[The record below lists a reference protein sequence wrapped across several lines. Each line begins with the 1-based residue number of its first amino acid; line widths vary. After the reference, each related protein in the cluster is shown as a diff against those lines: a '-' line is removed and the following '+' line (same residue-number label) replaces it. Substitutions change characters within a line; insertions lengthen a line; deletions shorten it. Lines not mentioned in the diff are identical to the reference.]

1 MYKVIESNKK
11 QSEFINAIQEEQ
23 TLICYGLRGAL
34 QGLVEQGCNGP
45 CKDALDKLNKHLN
58 KNAHPHIGTM
68 DFILLIVFL
77 CLTVFTIAMI
87 ALFTVYGSVPDTLIT
102 CVFATL
108 GGECGILGWI
118 KTTKE
123 KKQDRRWQ
131 LADMRREKEEAERI
145 AQQTEEP

>member
-1 MYKVIESNKK
+1 MAGKRTQAKTKGRKK
-11 QSEFINAIQEEQ
+11 
-23 TLICYGLRGAL
+23 
-34 QGLVEQGCNGP
+34 
-45 CKDALDKLNKHLN
+45 HM
-58 KNAHPHIGTM
+58 GTM

-87 ALFTVYGSVPDTLIT
+87 KLFTVYGSVPDTLIT

>member
-1 MYKVIESNKK
+1 MAGKRTQAKTKGRKK
-11 QSEFINAIQEEQ
+11 
-23 TLICYGLRGAL
+23 RM
-34 QGLVEQGCNGP
+34 
-45 CKDALDKLNKHLN
+45 
-58 KNAHPHIGTM
+58 GTM

-87 ALFTVYGSVPDTLIT
+87 VLFTVYGSVPDTLIT

-118 KTTKE
+118 KATKE

>member
-1 MYKVIESNKK
+1 MAGKRTQAKTKGRKK
-11 QSEFINAIQEEQ
+11 
-23 TLICYGLRGAL
+23 RM
-34 QGLVEQGCNGP
+34 
-45 CKDALDKLNKHLN
+45 
-58 KNAHPHIGTM
+58 GTM

-118 KTTKE
+118 KPTKE
-123 KKQDRRWQ
+123 KKQGRRWQ

>member
-1 MYKVIESNKK
+1 MAGKRTQAKTKGRKK
-11 QSEFINAIQEEQ
+11 
-23 TLICYGLRGAL
+23 RM
-34 QGLVEQGCNGP
+34 
-45 CKDALDKLNKHLN
+45 
-58 KNAHPHIGTM
+58 GTM

-87 ALFTVYGSVPDTLIT
+87 VLFTVYGSVPDTLIT

-123 KKQDRRWQ
+123 KKQQDRRWQ

>member
-1 MYKVIESNKK
+1 MMNDFAEVAV
-11 QSEFINAIQEEQ
+11 AI
-23 TLICYGLRGAL
+23 IVGA
-34 QGLVEQGCNGP
+34 
-45 CKDALDKLNKHLN
+45 ALLGGAAAIKGIRTSRRTDMAGKRTQAKTKGRRNRM
-58 KNAHPHIGTM
+58 GTM

-87 ALFTVYGSVPDTLIT
+87 VLFTVYGSVPDTLIT

-123 KKQDRRWQ
+123 KKQERRWQ

>member
-1 MYKVIESNKK
+1 MAGKRTQAKTKGRKK
-11 QSEFINAIQEEQ
+11 
-23 TLICYGLRGAL
+23 RM
-34 QGLVEQGCNGP
+34 
-45 CKDALDKLNKHLN
+45 
-58 KNAHPHIGTM
+58 GTM

-87 ALFTVYGSVPDTLIT
+87 VLFTVYGSVPDTLIT

-123 KKQDRRWQ
+123 KNQERRWQ

>member
-1 MYKVIESNKK
+1 MAGKRTQAKTKGRKK
-11 QSEFINAIQEEQ
+11 
-23 TLICYGLRGAL
+23 RM
-34 QGLVEQGCNGP
+34 
-45 CKDALDKLNKHLN
+45 
-58 KNAHPHIGTM
+58 GTM

-87 ALFTVYGSVPDTLIT
+87 VLFTVYGSVPDTLIT

-123 KKQDRRWQ
+123 KKQDRQWQ

>member
-1 MYKVIESNKK
+1 MAGKRTQAKTKGRKK
-11 QSEFINAIQEEQ
+11 
-23 TLICYGLRGAL
+23 RM
-34 QGLVEQGCNGP
+34 
-45 CKDALDKLNKHLN
+45 
-58 KNAHPHIGTM
+58 GT
-68 DFILLIVFL
+68 IVFL

>member
-1 MYKVIESNKK
+1 MAGKRTQAKTKGRKK
-11 QSEFINAIQEEQ
+11 
-23 TLICYGLRGAL
+23 RM
-34 QGLVEQGCNGP
+34 
-45 CKDALDKLNKHLN
+45 
-58 KNAHPHIGTM
+58 GTM

-123 KKQDRRWQ
+123 K
-131 LADMRREKEEAERI
+131 EEAERI

>member
-1 MYKVIESNKK
+1 MMDDFAEVAV
-11 QSEFINAIQEEQ
+11 AI
-23 TLICYGLRGAL
+23 IVGAAL
-34 QGLVEQGCNGP
+34 LVCAAAIKGIRTSRRTDMAGKRTQAKTKGRRNRM
-45 CKDALDKLNKHLN
+45 
-58 KNAHPHIGTM
+58 GTM

-87 ALFTVYGSVPDTLIT
+87 VLFTVYGSVPDTLIT

-123 KKQDRRWQ
+123 KKQERRWQ

>member
-1 MYKVIESNKK
+1 M
-11 QSEFINAIQEEQ
+11 
-23 TLICYGLRGAL
+23 
-34 QGLVEQGCNGP
+34 
-45 CKDALDKLNKHLN
+45 
-58 KNAHPHIGTM
+58 GTM

-87 ALFTVYGSVPDTLIT
+87 VLFTVYGSVPDTLIT

-123 KKQDRRWQ
+123 KMQDRRWQ

>member
-1 MYKVIESNKK
+1 MAGKRTQAKTKGRKK
-11 QSEFINAIQEEQ
+11 
-23 TLICYGLRGAL
+23 RM
-34 QGLVEQGCNGP
+34 
-45 CKDALDKLNKHLN
+45 
-58 KNAHPHIGTM
+58 GTM

-87 ALFTVYGSVPDTLIT
+87 VLFTVYGSVPDTLIT

-123 KKQDRRWQ
+123 KKQERQWQ

>member
-1 MYKVIESNKK
+1 MAGKRTQAKTKGRKK
-11 QSEFINAIQEEQ
+11 
-23 TLICYGLRGAL
+23 RM
-34 QGLVEQGCNGP
+34 
-45 CKDALDKLNKHLN
+45 
-58 KNAHPHIGTM
+58 GTM

-108 GGECGILGWI
+108 RARQALGWI

>member
-1 MYKVIESNKK
+1 MAGKRTQAKTKGRKK
-11 QSEFINAIQEEQ
+11 
-23 TLICYGLRGAL
+23 RM
-34 QGLVEQGCNGP
+34 
-45 CKDALDKLNKHLN
+45 
-58 KNAHPHIGTM
+58 GTM

-87 ALFTVYGSVPDTLIT
+87 VLFTVYGSVPDTLIT
-102 CVFATL
+102 CVFVTL
-108 GGECGILGWI
+108 GGECGILGWK

>member
-1 MYKVIESNKK
+1 MAGKRTQAKTKGRKK
-11 QSEFINAIQEEQ
+11 
-23 TLICYGLRGAL
+23 RM
-34 QGLVEQGCNGP
+34 
-45 CKDALDKLNKHLN
+45 
-58 KNAHPHIGTM
+58 GTM

-87 ALFTVYGSVPDTLIT
+87 VLFTVYGSVPDTLIT

-123 KKQDRRWQ
+123 KKRDRWWQ